1 MFINTGSLLAGEL
14 AFLTVIVF
22 ALSLTRMINEL
33 DVKTGAF
40 WRVKCVFVCALSRFV
55 DRLSV

>member
-1 MFINTGSLLAGEL
+1 LAGEL